1 MKKIK
6 INEIQAKMLKDIKD
20 SKVLKV
26 TQEQYNTILEMEGVV
41 IEELQSDEVL
51 GVAEKGGKFFIA
63 AFSDRV
69 TPGVNNTIESLYQ
82 NPKYIFHSKEE
93 AEKTICKEMDY
104 LGSEMAESVPLF
116 EDNHGYNFVSNISTI
131 DCGVLGEDIHSQI
144 NRGFQQ
150 NLGPAKSEFNK
161 TKIPGI
167 REMYEAFVHE
177 LYNVNEGGE
186 RKYEGLINLM
196 EVGRFIQNR
205 KINKESF
212 NGDKKMVEN
221 AISAAVYEMAK
232 SGSKYKAME
241 SLEEA
246 LRKGPTGIDPTRG
259 TEPGFESPNTGKSPE
274 ELRTALAKIKSKEKE
289 RRSAAGEESY
299 DPIEDPE
306 VRDDAVDALADG
318 MKEDQHNMKKET
330 AAKMKETE
338 NANQTWKGEAILN
351 HPLLAEVPEDP
362 SQSNWNDSVSLP
374 TIDGHSSSKA
384 ANKGII
390 QLFIRDFTRYHKVEP
405 ILDGNLKVVNK
416 GYDEKIEKIRQG
428 IGASQEGSDLDE
440 TDANSSGQSTGASAL
455 VDNKKKAVHKSNAIS
470 ALDTK
475 DEYTEV
481 EAGEVDEMTSS
492 DSSGAVFKTNAIA
505 NKDGKIDGFDTVDMH
520 PQGSKGPHMVR
531 GKVVTEDEGET
542 RYGVDMDFYV
552 WARSD
557 EEAKTA
563 VKRIAIEMDRK
574 YDNQPKIRKLYKQPH
589 GTQGSSDIALT
600 EDAFSKSQYPGG
612 TIVTPK
618 EKCKKFPYCDEGPGN
633 FDEKKTKDSVISND
647 TNLYEAI
654 AKKTGRSID
663 EVKKIIENSIK

>member
-6 INEIQAKMLKDIKD
+6 INEIQAKMLKDVKD

-69 TPGVNNTIESLYQ
+69 TPGINNTIESLYQ

-93 AEKTICKEMDY
+93 AEKTICKEIDY
-104 LGSEMAESVPLF
+104 LGSEMAESAPLF

-131 DCGVLGEDIHSQI
+131 DCAVLGEDIHSQI

-150 NLGPAKSEFNK
+150 NLGPAKAEFNK

-241 SLEEA
+241 RLEET
-246 LRKGPTGIDPTRG
+246 LRKGATGIDPNLNV
-259 TEPGFESPNTGKSPE
+259 EPSFISSKTGKSPE
-274 ELRTALAKIKSKEKE
+274 ELRTALAKIKGKEQE

-306 VRDDAVDALADG
+306 VRDEAVDALADG
-318 MKEDQHNMKKET
+318 MKQDQHNMKKET

-475 DEYTEV
+475 DEYIEV
-481 EAGEVDEMTSS
+481 EAGEVDETTSMGGTNGVGGLQANGNSMTYDTPGLKANDFMMAGNKENLEEGVDKSS
-492 DSSGAVFKTNAIA
+492 ALTIAMVNAINGIDESLSYEELAVAIA
-505 NKDGKIDGFDTVDMH
+505 NIINNEYGSHNARPFLDVLVD
-520 PQGSKGPHMVR
+520 
-531 GKVVTEDEGET
+531 
-542 RYGVDMDFYV
+542 
-552 WARSD
+552 
-557 EEAKTA
+557 
-563 VKRIAIEMDRK
+563 
-574 YDNQPKIRKLYKQPH
+574 KLNM
-589 GTQGSSDIALT
+589 SVN
-600 EDAFSKSQYPGG
+600 EDAFSDSQYPGG

-647 TNLYEAI
+647 TNLYETI